1 MNIACQHPIE
11 PIPAPEIAD
20 TAIVAGRRRGRGAG
34 INPSGRFEAYARTG
48 FDDGW
53 GDGEELPPFKTTVQI
68 EPARS
73 VITRNDS
80 PDIAF
85 DRSLNPYRGC
95 EHGCIYCYARPN
107 HAYLGLSPG
116 LDFETRL
123 YAKTNAAEVLERQL
137 GAPSYQPKVIAIGT
151 ATDAYQPIEKEQ
163 KVTRRVLEMLAKT
176 QHPALIITK
185 SALVLR
191 DIDILQ
197 PMAAQGL
204 VKVAIS
210 ITTLDRR
217 LARAMEPRASSPQ
230 RRLDAIQ
237 KLTEAGI
244 PVGVMVAPVI
254 PAVTDSEIERILEA
268 AHTFGAREAGYVL
281 LRLPLEVSE
290 IFREF
295 LLRELPDRYR
305 HVMNVLKSMRGG
317 KDYDAEWGKRM
328 RGTGPY
334 AWQIGRRFELT
345 AKRLGLNKH
354 RIKLDTEKFLKP
366 GNGGVQL
373 SLF

>member
-1 MNIACQHPIE
+1 MNIAFHHPIE

-116 LDFETRL
+116 LDFETQL

-163 KVTRRVLEMLAKT
+163 KITRRVLEVLAKT
-176 QHPALIITK
+176 QHPA
-185 SALVLR
+185 
-191 DIDILQ
+191 
-197 PMAAQGL
+197 
-204 VKVAIS
+204 
-210 ITTLDRR
+210 
-217 LARAMEPRASSPQ
+217 
-230 RRLDAIQ
+230 
-237 KLTEAGI
+237 
-244 PVGVMVAPVI
+244 
-254 PAVTDSEIERILEA
+254 
-268 AHTFGAREAGYVL
+268 
-281 LRLPLEVSE
+281 
-290 IFREF
+290 
-295 LLRELPDRYR
+295 
-305 HVMNVLKSMRGG
+305 
-317 KDYDAEWGKRM
+317 
-328 RGTGPY
+328 
-334 AWQIGRRFELT
+334 
-345 AKRLGLNKH
+345 
-354 RIKLDTEKFLKP
+354 
-366 GNGGVQL
+366 
-373 SLF
+373 